1 MGAETEY
8 TALFERQFIDGEWVP
23 SSSADFIDVENP
35 ATFEHFARIP
45 DGTVEDVDRAVEA
58 ARRALPAWKRTPLEE
73 RRALMELFLKHF
85 QSMRNAIIELELSNP
100 ITEVTGF

>member
-1 MGAETEY
+1 MLGRTPPDEQSGEIRIMGAETEY

-45 DGTVEDVDRAVEA
+45 DGTVEDVDRAVDA
-58 ARRALPAWKRTPLEE
+58 ARRALPAWKRTPLGHCY
-73 RRALMELFLKHF
+73 K
-85 QSMRNAIIELELSNP
+85 SKSSI
-100 ITEVTGF
+100 